1 LGSKPEVAKLAI
13 PDFQSIMRPLLEH
26 LSDGEA
32 RSTPETLEALA
43 VIFGLADHELAELLP
58 SGTQPVFKN
67 RIAWAK
73 SYLKQAGL
81 VRSPSRG
88 VYQIT
93 ERGLDALKATDRI
106 DMKFLE
112 QYPDYQKFR
121 ERSRQSR
128 IAPSP
133 SPNETPEELIEQGYK
148 QIRDDLS
155 LELVDRIKSCSPEF
169 FERLVVELL
178 LAMGYGGSR
187 QDAGAAIG
195 RGGDG
200 GIDGIIKEDRLG
212 LDTIYIQAKRWENT
226 VGRPEIQ
233 KFAGALQGRRA
244 RKGIFIT
251 TSDFSREAREYAA
264 AIETKIILIDGSG
277 LAALMIDFD
286 VGVNTRSSYIVK
298 EIDSDYFTPE

>member
-1 LGSKPEVAKLAI
+1 
-13 PDFQSIMRPLLEH
+13 MRPLLEH
-26 LSDGEA
+26 LADGEL
-32 RSTPETLEALA
+32 RTTLHTLAALSKH
-43 VIFGLADHELAELLP
+43 FQLTDNELAELLP

-88 VYQIT
+88 IYQIT
-93 ERGLDALKATDRI
+93 DRGREALESADRI

-112 QYPDYQKFR
+112 QYPEYLEF
-121 ERSRQSR
+121 RSRSR
-128 IAPSP
+128 PGKP
-133 SPNETPEELIEQGYK
+133 EPPPTPTEETPEELIEQGYK
-148 QIRDDLS
+148 QIRDDLGAEI
-155 LELVDRIKSCSPEF
+155 LGRIKDCPPDF

-187 QDAGAAIG
+187 KDAGAAVG

-212 LDTIYIQAKRWENT
+212 LDTIYIQAKRWEGT

-264 AIETKIILIDGSG
+264 AIETKIILIDGSD

-286 VGVNTRSSYIVK
+286 VGVSTRSSYVLK
-298 EIDSDYFTPE
+298 ELDSDYFTPD